1 MFTGALIAGIAVAAV
16 AAGAG
21 LIGSLRDDAR
31 AREQAAAQK
40 EYIEEMYKI
49 NKARADE
56 EFKAA
61 KENAERN
68 AAQQEQQADLTDKS
82 LDVTEQGLSNDF
94 NAAIDQMYL
103 GQEADTMTWNAQ
115 AMQSGSSEGA
125 AYANLAGSGVRAGS
139 SLSDAVQMES
149 ATNAAQLQFSQDAK
163 RRSDDNNLAGVLNN
177 LAGNRWNI
185 QQNRIG
191 ADIMRNDAAYLRNS
205 FAEGGHNWNLYQ
217 NSLESLKTT
226 TDYNVAQA
234 NYEYEQHAGWNAFAN
249 SMIAFHTM
257 GAKGFQTG
265 YSIGN
270 TFQNASTP
278 KYGTGTQ
285 G

>member
-1 MFTGALIAGIAVAAV
+1 MFSSLMVGIAVAAV

-21 LIGSLRDDAR
+21 LFGSLMDDAR
-31 AREQAAAQK
+31 AREQSAAQK
-40 EYIEEMYKI
+40 KYIEEMYKI

-56 EFKAA
+56 EFAAA
-61 KENAERN
+61 KDKAERE
-68 AAQQEQQADLTDKS
+68 AMQTERQADLTDKS
-82 LDVTEQGLSNDF
+82 LNVTEQGLSNDF

-103 GQEADTMTWNAQ
+103 GQQADTISWNAQ
-115 AMQSGSSEGA
+115 AMQAGSSEGA
-125 AYANLAGSGVRAGS
+125 SYAGLAGSGVRAGS
-139 SLSDAVQMES
+139 SLSDAVLMES

-163 RRSDDNNLAGVLNN
+163 RKSDNNNLASVLNN

-191 ADIMRNDAAYLRNS
+191 ADIMRDDAAYLRNS

-217 NSLESLKTT
+217 NSLKALETT
-226 TDYNVAQA
+226 TDYNAAQA
-234 NYEYEQHAGWNAFAN
+234 DYEYKQHAGWNAFAN

-265 YSIGN
+265 YNIGN
-270 TFQNASTP
+270 TFQNALAP
-278 KYGTGTQ
+278 KQ
-285 G
+285 

>member
-1 MFTGALIAGIAVAAV
+1 MFSSIMAGIIVAGVAAT
-16 AAGAG
+16 AG
-21 LIGSLRDDAR
+21 LIGSAMDDKR

-49 NKARADE
+49 NKAKADE
-56 EFKAA
+56 EFANA
-61 KENAERN
+61 KEQAERN
-68 AAQQEQQADLTDKS
+68 AAQTEKQAELTDKS

-103 GQEADTMTWNAQ
+103 GQQADTFSWNAQ

-139 SLSDAVQMES
+139 SISDAVLMES

-163 RRSDDNNLAGVLNN
+163 RKSDSNNLASVLNN

-191 ADIMRNDAAYLRNS
+191 ADIMREDASYLRNS

-217 NSLESLKTT
+217 NSLKALETT

-234 NYEYEQHAGWNAFAN
+234 NYEYQQHSGWNAFAN

-265 YSIGN
+265 YSIAN

-278 KYGTGTQ
+278 NYGAGTN
-285 G
+285 